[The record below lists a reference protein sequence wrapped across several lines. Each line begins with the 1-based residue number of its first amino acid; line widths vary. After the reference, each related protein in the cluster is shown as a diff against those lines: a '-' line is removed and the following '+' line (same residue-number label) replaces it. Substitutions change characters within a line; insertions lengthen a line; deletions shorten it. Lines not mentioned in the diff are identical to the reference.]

1 MIYFYNVYR
10 IHHITHKM
18 YINTYAPTSIIA
30 LVVLV
35 LLIVTLFVCAA
46 YNLISSPTKLTT
58 HPAVVA
64 ETFVN
69 NTVSSYNLGEGG
81 DWSEPAPTNTWM
93 TGDDAV
99 GSNCPTC
106 RWECDDEQTCPQVCS
121 SECAPPQ
128 CAVRCRPLAPANCT
142 VSCAPPKCRIVC
154 PSDDKCQRGRCNLCK
169 TVCDPPQCTVKCVE
183 PTPDCVAQCAPP
195 DCRRVCQKPAD
206 CPQPN
211 CRMVCE

>member
-1 MIYFYNVYR
+1 M
-10 IHHITHKM
+10 H
-18 YINTYAPTSIIA
+18 INTYAPSSLIA

-35 LLIVTLFVCAA
+35 LLIVVLFVCAA
-46 YNLISSPTKLTT
+46 YNLIASPVTPTAQQ
-58 HPAVVA
+58 PVVA
-64 ETFVN
+64 ETFAN
-69 NTVSSYNLGEGG
+69 NTVSGYNLDEDDN
-81 DWSEPAPTNTWM
+81 DWGEPAPTKTWM
-93 TGDDAV
+93 TGDGAV

-106 RWECDDEQTCPQVCS
+106 RWECDDDKTCPQVCS

-128 CAVRCRPLAPANCT
+128 CAVRCRPLAPATCT
-142 VSCAPPKCRIVC
+142 VTCAPPKCRIVC